1 MGLKCIN
8 TLLLIFFGNINMGV
22 IKGMYRI
29 NSLTQRVDLIK
40 LKISFVKKMGRR
52 IFQQNKKRVLL
63 KLVYMKLPLLL
74 LLLLLISE
82 L

>member
-1 MGLKCIN
+1 
-8 TLLLIFFGNINMGV
+8 MGV

-40 LKISFVKKMGRR
+40 LKISFCKKMGRR
-52 IFQQNKKRVLL
+52 IFQQNKKGVI
-63 KLVYMKLPLLL
+63 KISFMKLPLLL
-74 LLLLLISE
+74 LLLPLISE

>member
-1 MGLKCIN
+1 
-8 TLLLIFFGNINMGV
+8 
-22 IKGMYRI
+22 MYRI

-52 IFQQNKKRVLL
+52 IFQQNKKGVI
-63 KLVYMKLPLLL
+63 KISFMKLPLLL
-74 LLLLLISE
+74 LLLLISE

>member
-8 TLLLIFFGNINMGV
+8 TLLLIFFFGNINMEV

-40 LKISFVKKMGRR
+40 LKISFCKKKKKWEEEY
-52 IFQQNKKRVLL
+52 FNKTK
-63 KLVYMKLPLLL
+63 KGCY
-74 LLLLLISE
+74 
-82 L
+82 

>member
-8 TLLLIFFGNINMGV
+8 TLLLIFWEYKYGV

-40 LKISFVKKMGRR
+40 LKISFVKKNGKKN
-52 IFQQNKKRVLL
+52 ISTKQKRVLL
-63 KLVYMKLPLLL
+63 KLVL
-74 LLLLLISE
+74 
-82 L
+82 